1 MTIMMTVLEIVMIG
15 SGLLFIGMKMMGL
28 FIKDKGTQAINYVSS
43 TRAYTL
49 ATGMAMDNVNK
60 CMSAGQAY
68 LDSKKNK

>member
-1 MTIMMTVLEIVMIG
+1 MTIMMTILEMLMIG
-15 SGLLFIGMKMMGL
+15 SGLIFIGIKATSL
-28 FIKDKGTQAINYVSS
+28 FIKDKGTQAVNYVSS

-49 ATGMAMDNVNK
+49 ATGMALDNVNK

>member
-1 MTIMMTVLEIVMIG
+1 MTIMMTILEFVMIG
-15 SGLLFIGMKMMGL
+15 SGLIFIGIKATSL

-43 TRAYTL
+43 TRAYSL
-49 ATGMAMDNVNK
+49 ATGMTSDHVNK